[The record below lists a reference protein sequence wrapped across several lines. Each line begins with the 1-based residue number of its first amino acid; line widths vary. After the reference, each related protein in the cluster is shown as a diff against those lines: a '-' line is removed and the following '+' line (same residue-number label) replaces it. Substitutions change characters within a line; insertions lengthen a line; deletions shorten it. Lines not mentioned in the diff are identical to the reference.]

1 LISYSSIL
9 LVFLR
14 TMPRQSKFYIFGL
27 MKFLKIVFFLIGVFI
42 AVGVH
47 AQTPDELKRR
57 RDKYNEE
64 LEKLNREYE
73 QTVNDKRSTLK
84 QLSLLKAQINLHEQK
99 ISNIN
104 SQVRLLDNQISES
117 NNTVHSLQGQLDQL
131 RKQYA
136 AMILFAYRNK
146 SSYNKLMFIFASK
159 DFNQSYKR
167 LKYLQ
172 QFASYRERQAN
183 YIMGT
188 EKDLHIK
195 INELDNSKKEK
206 NTLLN
211 DQVKEKETLGKQRK
225 DQTKVVADLSRQQGD
240 LKNQQ
245 RDLQR
250 KIAKTNQDIKDA
262 IRREIEEQRRKAEA
276 AARAAAA
283 AAAAAGVNPTNKNVT
298 TASKTITA
306 KSSNSEVLTATPES
320 ARLSNDFLGSRGSLP
335 WPVSNGV
342 LVQGFGMYK
351 SEGITSESNGID
363 IKTNQ
368 DASVRAVFQGDV
380 RAVHNTMGTYFVVIQ
395 HGEYFT
401 AYSNMKTVSVS
412 VGQKVSTKQNI
423 GTVALESVTGIP
435 KLSFQVWKGS
445 TPVNPAAWLTPQ

>member
-1 LISYSSIL
+1 MISRSNIL
-9 LVFLR
+9 LVFHPVILR
-14 TMPRQSKFYIFGL
+14 LSNFYIFGL
-27 MKFLKIVFFLIGVFI
+27 MKFFKVVFFLIGVFI

-47 AQTPDELKRR
+47 AQSSDELKRR

-73 QTVNDKRSTLK
+73 QTANDKRSSLK
-84 QLSLLKAQINLHEQK
+84 QLSLLKAQINLREQK

-117 NNTVHSLQGQLDQL
+117 TNTVHSLQNQLDQL

-188 EKDLHIK
+188 QKDLHIK
-195 INELDNSKKEK
+195 INELDNTKKEK

-240 LKNQQ
+240 LKSQQ

-250 KIAKTNQDIKDA
+250 KIARTNQEIKDA
-262 IRREIEEQRRKAEA
+262 IRREIEEQRRRAEA

-283 AAAAAGVNPTNKNVT
+283 AAAAAGVTPTNKNVT
-298 TASKTITA
+298 GAPKTITA
-306 KSSNSEVLTATPES
+306 KSTTSEVLNATPEA
-320 ARLSNDFLGSRGSLP
+320 ARLSNDFLGNKGSLP
-335 WPVSNGV
+335 WPVANGV
-342 LVQGFGMYK
+342 LVQGFGVYYTEGIK
-351 SEGITSESNGID
+351 SENNGID
-363 IKTNQ
+363 IKTGTN
-368 DASVRAVFQGDV
+368 APVRAVFQGEV
-380 RAVHNTMGTYFVVIQ
+380 RAVRNTMGTYLVLIQ

-401 AYSNMKTVSVS
+401 AYSNLKTASVS

-423 GTVALESVTGIP
+423 GTVAIESVTGIP
-435 KLSFQVWKGS
+435 NLNFQVWKGG
-445 TPVNPAAWLTPQ
+445 TPVNPSTWLASQ